1 MMSKSATHIR
11 TPLRRALLGVG
22 IGLALGIAG
31 VGFAVTAFAA
41 KEQGGIPLQQIQT
54 LSQVFAIVKSNYVN
68 PTSDKTL
75 MDGAISGMVSALDP
89 HSAYLNPQE
98 FKEMQV
104 ITDGKF
110 GGLGIEVTSDHG
122 VLKVVAP
129 IDGTPAAKAGIEP
142 GDLIVKIDGKALQGI
157 RLQKTVD
164 MMRGK
169 PGTPVTLT
177 ILRPHQAQPLHIT
190 LIRAVIKVQSVRSAM
205 LAPDYGYIRIS
216 QFQEN
221 TGSDTRKAVEKLEK
235 EANGHLNGL
244 ILDLRNNPGGVL
256 GAGVETAD
264 TFLNKGLIVY
274 TKGRTPDSDM
284 RFTAHGP
291 DYLHSAPMIVLI
303 NGGSASAAEIVTGAL
318 KDDHRALIMGQR
330 SFGKGSVQT
339 VIPLSNGGALKLTT
353 ALYYTPAGCS
363 IQSQGIIP
371 NVEIQPANPQL
382 RAMDADLLKESE
394 LQGVLTAPDACSKA
408 APQYTMTPPAT
419 AATAS
424 AVTASTQSATEEA
437 MAASSIL
444 KPNLEKDYVL
454 REALAILEHHPVPVD
469 IKGHEVATQI
479 PMPAAV
485 NP

>member
-1 MMSKSATHIR
+1 MM
-11 TPLRRALLGVG
+11 
-22 IGLALGIAG
+22 
-31 VGFAVTAFAA
+31 
-41 KEQGGIPLQQIQT
+41 IPLNRILPRPAGTWLKLSVVLMLGLGSSYAGSAYADADQNHIPLEQIQT
-54 LSQVFAIVKSNYVN
+54 LSQVFEIVKSNYVD
-68 PTSDKTL
+68 PTSDKKL
-75 MDGAISGMVSALDP
+75 MTGAISGMVSALDP
-89 HSAYLNPQE
+89 HSAYLTPKE

-104 ITDGKF
+104 VTDGKF
-110 GGLGIEVTSDHG
+110 GGLGIEVTGDHG

-129 IDGTPAAKAGIEP
+129 IDGTPAAKAGVEP

-157 RLQKTVD
+157 GLQKTVD

-169 PGTPVTLT
+169 PGTQVTLT
-177 ILRPHQAQPLHIT
+177 ILRPHQNQPIHLT
-190 LIRAVIKVQSVRSAM
+190 LTRAIIKVQSVRSAM

-221 TGSDTRKAVEKLEK
+221 TGRKTRQAVEQLEK
-235 EANGHLNGL
+235 AAHGHLKGL

-291 DYLHSAPMIVLI
+291 DYLHGAPMIVLI

-318 KDDHRALIMGQR
+318 KDDHRALVMGQR

-363 IQSQGIIP
+363 IQSQGIVP

-382 RAMDADLLKESE
+382 RAMDEDLLKESE
-394 LQGVLTAPDACSKA
+394 LQGVLKAPDTCSKVK
-408 APQYTMTPPAT
+408 PQYTITAPASKP
-419 AATAS
+419 AL
-424 AVTASTQSATEEA
+424 VTAKTSSGSASEEA
-437 MAASSIL
+437 MEAASVL
-444 KPNLEKDYVL
+444 KPNLGKDYVL
-454 REALAILEHHPVPVD
+454 REALAILEKQAVPVD
-469 IKGHEVATQI
+469 ENGHSVQEVI
-479 PMPAAV
+479 PLSVASGQ
-485 NP
+485 

>member
-1 MMSKSATHIR
+1 MI
-11 TPLRRALLGVG
+11 PLRRILSRPSGHWLRFSVLLVLGCTYAG
-22 IGLALGIAG
+22 NTLAD
-31 VGFAVTAFAA
+31 TD
-41 KEQGGIPLQQIQT
+41 QSHIPLQQIQT
-54 LSQVFAIVKSNYVN
+54 LSQVFAIVKSNYVD
-68 PTSDKTL
+68 PTSDKKL

-89 HSAYLNPQE
+89 HSAYLTPKE

-104 ITDGKF
+104 VTDGKF
-110 GGLGIEVTSDHG
+110 GGLGIEVTGDHG

-142 GDLIVKIDGKALQGI
+142 GDLIIKIDGKVLQGI
-157 RLQKTVD
+157 GLQKTVD

-169 PGTPVTLT
+169 PGTQVTLT
-177 ILRPHQAQPLHIT
+177 ILRPHQNQPLHLT
-190 LIRAVIKVQSVRSAM
+190 LTRAIIKVQSVRSAM
-205 LAPDYGYIRIS
+205 LAPGYGYIRIS

-221 TGSDTRKAVEKLEK
+221 TGRETRKAVEKLEK
-235 EANGHLNGL
+235 EAQGHLKGL

-256 GAGVETAD
+256 GAGIETAD

-291 DYLHSAPMIVLI
+291 DYLHGAPMIVLI

-363 IQSQGIIP
+363 IQSQGIVP
-371 NVEIQPANPQL
+371 NVEIQPTNPQL
-382 RAMDADLLKESE
+382 RAMDEDLLKESE
-394 LQGVLTAPDACSKA
+394 LKGVLKAPDTCSQVKPQYIISA
-408 APQYTMTPPAT
+408 APAKPTLAT
-419 AATAS
+419 AKTSSAS
-424 AVTASTQSATEEA
+424 SQEDA
-437 MAASSIL
+437 MEASSIL

-454 REALAILEHHPVPVD
+454 HEALRILENKAVPVD
-469 IKGHEVATQI
+469 EHGHRVQEVI
-479 PMPAAV
+479 PLALV
-485 NP
+485 SGQ

>member
-1 MMSKSATHIR
+1 MIQPSRKQSQARGILPAISA
-11 TPLRRALLGVG
+11 LVVLG
-22 IGLALGIAG
+22 LGSSYG
-31 VGFAVTAFAA
+31 AA
-41 KEQGGIPLQQIQT
+41 AYADTKQGPIPLQQIQT
-54 LSQVFAIVKSNYVN
+54 LSQVFEVVKSNYVD
-68 PTSDKTL
+68 PTSDKKL

-89 HSAYLNPQE
+89 HSAYLTPKE

-104 ITDGKF
+104 VTDGKF
-110 GGLGIEVTSDHG
+110 GGLGIEVTGDHG

-142 GDLIVKIDGKALQGI
+142 GDLIVKIDGKALQGVG
-157 RLQKTVD
+157 LQKTVD

-169 PGTPVTLT
+169 PGTQVTLT
-177 ILRPHQAQPLHIT
+177 VLRPQQSQPLHLT
-190 LIRAVIKVQSVRSAM
+190 LTRAIIKVQSVRSAM

-221 TGSDTRKAVEKLEK
+221 TGRETRNAVEQLEK
-235 EANGHLNGL
+235 QADGHLKGL

-284 RFTAHGP
+284 RFSAHGP
-291 DYLHSAPMIVLI
+291 DYLHGAPMIVLI

-318 KDDHRALIMGQR
+318 KDDHRALVMGQR

-363 IQSQGIIP
+363 IQSQGIVP
-371 NVEIQPANPQL
+371 NVEIQPANLQL

-394 LQGVLTAPDACSKA
+394 LAGVLKAPDTCSKVK
-408 APQYTMTPPAT
+408 PQYTISVPTPMPAV
-419 AATAS
+419 
-424 AVTASTQSATEEA
+424 VTAKTDSSAEQEEV
-437 MAASSIL
+437 MAAGSLL

-454 REALAILEHHPVPVD
+454 REALRILEHHTVPVEEN
-469 IKGHEVATQI
+469 GHSIQETI
-479 PMPAAV
+479 SLPAASGQ
-485 NP
+485 

>member
-1 MMSKSATHIR
+1 MI
-11 TPLRRALLGVG
+11 PLRHILSRPSGHWLRFSVLLVLGCIYAG
-22 IGLALGIAG
+22 NTLAA
-31 VGFAVTAFAA
+31 T
-41 KEQGGIPLQQIQT
+41 EQSPVPLQQIQT
-54 LSQVFAIVKSNYVN
+54 LSQVFAIVKSNYVDT
-68 PTSDKTL
+68 TSDKKL

-89 HSAYLNPQE
+89 HSAYLTPKE

-110 GGLGIEVTSDHG
+110 GGLGIEVTGDHG
-122 VLKVVAP
+122 ILKVVAP

-142 GDLIVKIDGKALQGI
+142 GDLIIKIDGKALQGI
-157 RLQKTVD
+157 GLQKTVD

-169 PGTPVTLT
+169 PGTQVTLT
-177 ILRPHQAQPLHIT
+177 ILRPHQNQPLHLT
-190 LIRAVIKVQSVRSAM
+190 LTRAIIKVQSVRSAM
-205 LAPDYGYIRIS
+205 LAPGYGYIRIS

-221 TGSDTRKAVEKLEK
+221 TGRETRKAVEKLEK
-235 EANGHLNGL
+235 EAQGHLKGL

-284 RFTAHGP
+284 RFSAHGP
-291 DYLHSAPMIVLI
+291 DYLHGAPMIVLI

-363 IQSQGIIP
+363 IQSQGIVP

-382 RAMDADLLKESE
+382 RALDEDLLKESE
-394 LQGVLTAPDACSKA
+394 LKGVLKAPDACSQVK
-408 APQYTMTPPAT
+408 PQYIISTAPAKPALAT
-419 AATAS
+419 AQTS
-424 AVTASTQSATEEA
+424 SATSQEDA
-437 MAASSIL
+437 IAASSIR
-444 KPNLEKDYVL
+444 KPNLEKDTVL
-454 REALAILEHHPVPVD
+454 REALRILENKAVPVD
-469 IKGHEVATQI
+469 VHGHSAQEVI
-479 PMPAAV
+479 PLALAASQ
-485 NP
+485 